1 MMISNLAKAMVVLFF
16 MTGTAFGAHPLIT
29 DDTGTNGKGK
39 FQLELTGEFA
49 WDKEKSDGIT
59 VKEKGYE
66 AGVAVSAGLL
76 DTLDII
82 CGIPYQWN
90 KTEEDGTIVSDE
102 DGISDIGVEFKWRFF
117 EQDGLSFALKPG
129 LTIPSGDE
137 EKGLGTGRV
146 GYGITFIA
154 TKEIDPFTLHLNLGY
169 AYSEYKLEEDKEGNR
184 KDIWLV
190 SLAGVYEVSDSLQL
204 VANIGIEKNPDKES
218 GTDPSFALIG
228 LIYSITPD
236 FDVDLGFKAGLS
248 GTETD
253 SALLTG
259 LTMRF

>member
-1 MMISNLAKAMVVLFF
+1 MISNLAKAIVIIIFL
-16 MTGTAFGAHPLIT
+16 TGTAFGAHPLIT

-39 FQLELTGEFA
+39 FQLELNGEFS
-49 WDKEKSDGIT
+49 WDKEKSGGVT

-66 AGVAVSAGLL
+66 AGVSVSAGLL

-82 CGIPYQWN
+82 CAVPYQWN
-90 KTEEDGTIVSDE
+90 KTKEDGVIVSDE
-102 DGISDIGVEFKWRFF
+102 DGISDIGLELKWRFF
-117 EQDGLSFALKPG
+117 EQNGLSFALKPG
-129 LTIPSGDE
+129 ITIPSGDE
-137 EKGLGTGRV
+137 DKGLGTGKA

-154 TKEIDPFTLHLNLGY
+154 TKEIAPLTFHMNLGY
-169 AYSEYKLEEDKEGNR
+169 AHNEYKLEADKESSE
-184 KDIWLV
+184 KDLWHI
-190 SLAGVYEVSDSLQL
+190 SLAGVYKVSDNLQV
-204 VANIGIEKNPDKES
+204 VANIGIERNPDKES

-236 FDVDLGFKAGLS
+236 LDVDLGFKAGLS

-253 SALLTG
+253 AALLTG

>member
-1 MMISNLAKAMVVLFF
+1 MMISNLAKVILIMIV

-39 FQLELTGEFA
+39 FQLELNGEVS
-49 WDKEKSDGIT
+49 WDKEKSGGIT

-66 AGVAVSAGLL
+66 AGIAVSAGLL
-76 DTLDII
+76 DTLDIVF
-82 CGIPYQWN
+82 GIPYQWN
-90 KTEEDGTIVSDE
+90 RTEEDGAIVSDE
-102 DGISDIGVEFKWRFF
+102 DGLSDIGVELKWRFF
-117 EQDGLSFALKPG
+117 EQNGLSFALKPG
-129 LTIPSGDE
+129 FTIPSGDE
-137 EKGLGTGRV
+137 EKGLGTGKA

-154 TKEIDPFTLHLNLGY
+154 TKEIAPFTFHMNLGY
-169 AYSEYKLEEDKEGNR
+169 AHNEYKLEADQESSE
-184 KDIWLV
+184 KDLWHI
-190 SLAGVYEVSDSLQL
+190 SLAGVYKVSDNLQV
-204 VANIGIEKNPDKES
+204 VANIGIERNPDKES

-236 FDVDLGFKAGLS
+236 LDVDLGFKAGLS

-253 SALLTG
+253 AALLTG

>member
-1 MMISNLAKAMVVLFF
+1 MISNLAKAIVVIFF

-66 AGVAVSAGLL
+66 AGFAVSAGLL

-90 KTEEDGTIVSDE
+90 KTEEDGAIVSDE
-102 DGISDIGVEFKWRFF
+102 NGISDIGVELKWRFF
-117 EQDGLSFALKPG
+117 EQNGLSFALKPG

-137 EKGLGTGRV
+137 KKGLGTGKA

-154 TKEIDPFTLHLNLGY
+154 TKEIAPLAFHMNLGY
-169 AYSEYKLEEDKEGNR
+169 SRSEYKLDEDEESSEKNLWH
-184 KDIWLV
+184 I
-190 SLAGVYEVSDSLQL
+190 SLAGVYEVSDNLQL

-236 FDVDLGFKAGLS
+236 LDVDLGLKAGLS

-253 SALLTG
+253 AALLTG

>member
-1 MMISNLAKAMVVLFF
+1 MMISNLAKAIVIMIFL
-16 MTGTAFGAHPLIT
+16 TGTAFGAHPLIT

-49 WDKEKSDGIT
+49 YDKEKSDGIT

-66 AGVAVSAGLL
+66 AGIAVSAGLL
-76 DTLDII
+76 DTLDIV

-90 KTEEDGTIVSDE
+90 RTEEDGAIVSDE
-102 DGISDIGVEFKWRFF
+102 DGISDIGVELKWRFF
-117 EQDGLSFALKPG
+117 EQNGLSFALKPG

-137 EKGLGTGRV
+137 DKGLGTGKV
-146 GYGITFIA
+146 GYGATFIA
-154 TKEIDPFTLHLNLGY
+154 TKEIAPFTFHMNLGY
-169 AYSEYKLEEDKEGNR
+169 THNEYKLEEDKESSE
-184 KDIWLV
+184 KDLWHI
-190 SLAGVYEVSDSLQL
+190 SLAGVYEVSDNLQV
-204 VANIGIEKNPDKES
+204 VANIGIERNPDKES

-236 FDVDLGFKAGLS
+236 LDVDLGLKAGLS

-253 SALLTG
+253 ATLLTG

>member
-1 MMISNLAKAMVVLFF
+1 MMISNLAKAIVIMVF

-29 DDTGTNGKGK
+29 DDAGTNGKGK
-39 FQLELTGEFA
+39 FQMELTGELA

-66 AGVAVSAGLL
+66 AGIAVSAGIL
-76 DTLDII
+76 DTLDIV

-102 DGISDIGVEFKWRFF
+102 DGISDIGLELKWRFF
-117 EQDGLSFALKPG
+117 EQGGLSFALKPG
-129 LTIPSGDE
+129 IIIPSGDE
-137 EKGLGTGRV
+137 EKGLGTGKM

-154 TKEIDPFTLHLNLGY
+154 TKEIAPFTFHMNSGY
-169 AYSEYKLEEDKEGNR
+169 AHNEFKLKEDKEGSE
-184 KDIWLV
+184 KDLWHL
-190 SLAGVYEVSDSLQL
+190 SLAAVYEVSDNLQM
-204 VANIGIEKNPDKES
+204 VANIGIERNPDKES

-228 LIYSITPD
+228 MIYSITPD
-236 FDVDLGFKAGLS
+236 LDVDLGFKAGLS

-253 SALLTG
+253 AALLTG

>member
-1 MMISNLAKAMVVLFF
+1 MISNLAKAIVIMVF

-39 FQLELTGEFA
+39 FQVELTGEFA
-49 WDKEKSDGIT
+49 YEKEKSDGIT

-66 AGVAVSAGLL
+66 AGIAVSAGLL

-82 CGIPYQWN
+82 CAIPYQWN
-90 KTEEDGTIVSDE
+90 KAEEDGTTVSDE
-102 DGISDIGVEFKWRFF
+102 NGISDASLELKWRFF
-117 EQDGLSFALKPG
+117 EQNGLSFALKPSI
-129 LTIPSGDE
+129 TIPSGDE
-137 EKGLGTGRV
+137 DKGLGTGRV
-146 GYGITFIA
+146 GYGATFIA
-154 TKEIDPFTLHLNLGY
+154 TKEIAPFTFHINLGY
-169 AYSEYKLEEDKEGNR
+169 AHNEYKLEEDEDSNEKN
-184 KDIWLV
+184 IWHI
-190 SLAGVYEVSDSLQL
+190 SLAGLYEVSDNLQV
-204 VANIGIEKNPDKES
+204 VANIGVERNPDKES

-236 FDVDLGFKAGLS
+236 LDVDLGFKAGLS

-253 SALLTG
+253 AALLTG

>member
-1 MMISNLAKAMVVLFF
+1 MISNLAKVILIMVV

-29 DDTGTNGKGK
+29 DDAGTNGKGK
-39 FQLELTGEFA
+39 FQLELNGEFA
-49 WDKEKSDGIT
+49 YDKEKSDGIT

-76 DTLDII
+76 DTLDIV

-90 KTEEDGTIVSDE
+90 RTEEDGAIVSDE
-102 DGISDIGVEFKWRFF
+102 DGISDIGLELKWRFF
-117 EQDGLSFALKPG
+117 EQNGLSFALKPS

-137 EKGLGTGRV
+137 DKGLGTGKV
-146 GYGITFIA
+146 CYGATFIA
-154 TKEIDPFTLHLNLGY
+154 TKEIAPFTFHMNLGY
-169 AYSEYKLEEDKEGNR
+169 TRNEYKLKEDEDSSE
-184 KDIWLV
+184 KDLWHI
-190 SLAGVYEVSDSLQL
+190 SLAGVYEVSDNLQV
-204 VANIGIEKNPDKES
+204 VANIGVERNPDKES

-236 FDVDLGFKAGLS
+236 LDVDLGFKAGLS

-253 SALLTG
+253 AALLTG